1 MMNKIN
7 IVKVVK
13 VVSMVASVAGMV
25 GSAWAGNKEN
35 ESMLKKLV
43 EERLQK

>member
-1 MMNKIN
+1 MNKFN

-13 VVSMVASVAGMV
+13 VASVVASVAGMI
-25 GSAWAGNKEN
+25 GSAWAGSKEN
-35 ESMLKKLV
+35 ESMLRKLV